1 MRSYFWSQDL
11 MTLRFFTSGHRK
23 ATVREKVIGK
33 KRIYLERAHSTDSVG
48 QLRGREALKYG
59 AVSFCGLGN
68 FIE

>member
-1 MRSYFWSQDL
+1 M
-11 MTLRFFTSGHRK
+11 SGHRQ

-48 QLRGREALKYG
+48 QLRGREALKYR